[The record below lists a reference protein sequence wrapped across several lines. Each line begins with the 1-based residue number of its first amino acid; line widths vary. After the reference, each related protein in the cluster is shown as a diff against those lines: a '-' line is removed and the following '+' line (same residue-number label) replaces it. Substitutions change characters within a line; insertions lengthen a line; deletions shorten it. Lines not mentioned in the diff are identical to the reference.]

1 MKKLL
6 VLLCAALFLA
16 ACGNPSTEKT
26 GEKKETAAAEKDNNK
41 TVLRHL
47 GTVNI
52 QKNIDVNKKFKYG
65 PLDIEITNVKTAK
78 IKVDESALG
87 LVDDK
92 KEIYAVALQ
101 WTIKN
106 TSKNITEF
114 NELANYIVTNDKQ
127 QIHGTTFD
135 GPTSIDY
142 ELHPGVKQN
151 GELYFV
157 MDKDV
162 KDLKSFDFYLDEVR
176 QGDKTIAKNK
186 KVLIEL
192 K

>member
-1 MKKLL
+1 MRKLF
-6 VLLCAALFLA
+6 VLLYAALFLV
-16 ACGNPSTEKT
+16 ACGGPSEQKASERKETTATETEK
-26 GEKKETAAAEKDNNK
+26 NK

-52 QKNIDVNKKFKYG
+52 QKNIDVNKKVKYG

-78 IKVDESALG
+78 IKVEESALG

-106 TSKNITEF
+106 TSKKITEF

-162 KDLKSFDFYLDEVR
+162 KGLKSFNFYLDDVR
-176 QGDKTIAKNK
+176 QGDKTIAKDK
-186 KVLIEL
+186 KILIEL
-192 K
+192 N

>member
-16 ACGNPSTEKT
+16 ACGDPSTEKT
-26 GEKKETAAAEKDNNK
+26 SEKKETAAEKEKNK

-47 GTVNI
+47 GTVDI
-52 QKNIDVNKKFKYG
+52 QKNIDMNKKIKYG

-106 TSKNITEF
+106 TSKKITEF

-142 ELHPGVKQN
+142 ELHHGVKQS

-162 KDLKSFDFYLDEVR
+162 KDLKSFDFYLDDVR
-176 QGDKTIAKNK
+176 QSEKTIAKDK
-186 KVLIEL
+186 KILIKL
-192 K
+192 N

>member
-16 ACGNPSTEKT
+16 ACGDPSTEKT
-26 GEKKETAAAEKDNNK
+26 GDKKETAAEKEKNK

-47 GTVNI
+47 GTVDI
-52 QKNIDVNKKFKYG
+52 QKNIDINKKLKYG

-92 KEIYAVALQ
+92 KEIYAVSLQ

-106 TSKNITEF
+106 TSKKITEF

-162 KDLKSFDFYLDEVR
+162 KDLKSFDFYLDDVR
-176 QGDKTIAKNK
+176 QSEKTIAKDK
-186 KVLIEL
+186 KILIEL